1 MHQLSYLRFFPSQ
14 NLGQIPSLKKYQY
27 FNFPHDFWTETYWKA
42 FNKYTFHNTL
52 PFVFKIKNWNIILDA
67 IASLEIN
74 EFSKKWHD
82 KKKAYFWT
90 KMVSIC
96 LLSSYAGQPEHQFTY
111 KCLNVE
117 IIQIILRVHLITM
130 QYTGTKIYLSFVY
143 GIYFWNKAP
152 VALPIMTMEE
162 VNRCLSRNI
171 LLPCRGIFLKIYKSP
186 MKDLPLQFHFN
197 IYSTGKKVKNY
208 TICIYRKLI
217 YKVSVHNSL

>member
-1 MHQLSYLRFFPSQ
+1 MRSYSLGFFPSQ

-27 FNFPHDFWTETYWKA
+27 FYCPHDFWTETCWKA

-67 IASLEIN
+67 IASLETN

-90 KMVSIC
+90 KIVSIC
-96 LLSSYAGQPEHQFTY
+96 LLSSYAGQPELQFTK

-117 IIQIILRVHLITM
+117 IIQIILRVHLITL

-162 VNRCLSRNI
+162 VNQCLSRNM
-171 LLPCRGIFLKIYKSP
+171 LLPCRGIFWKFISHQGKICPCNFILIFILKETSKKIYN
-186 MKDLPLQFHFN
+186 LYLLEA
-197 IYSTGKKVKNY
+197 Y
-208 TICIYRKLI
+208 L
-217 YKVSVHNSL
+217 